1 MGWPVLMRKLGLAPL
16 NERGIEEGNLLMKTY
31 DYVIVGAG
39 TAGCVL
45 AHRLSESGL
54 FSVLLLEHGGDD
66 RSWIIQMPAGLRS
79 AFKPTSK
86 FNYWFKTTPQTNLNN
101 RMIDQPRGKALGGSS
116 SINGMTF
123 LRGNP
128 RDYDDWADV
137 EGCAGW
143 SFADCLPYFKKFERR
158 DGSADN
164 FRNSSGM
171 VGVKTQQDLNPLNAA
186 FLAAGQEAGHA
197 HTDDVNGF
205 SQEGVSRFE
214 MSVEDGY
221 RSTSARAYLH
231 SQPKRKNL
239 TVMTGVKVLRVLVDN
254 NRAVGVEF
262 AKGRHLHQVHA
273 TREVILSAGTFGTP
287 QLLMLSGIGPEEH
300 LKEHGIPVVLNAPYL
315 GENLQDHLEAHVQ
328 VETDKPVSLNK
339 YLKPHLM
346 VWAGMQWFGWKGG
359 VAAVNQCHV
368 GAFLRSTPETT
379 HPDIQFHFFPILF
392 GPNWIPDPAK
402 NGYRLGAGPM
412 RPESRG
418 TVRLA
423 SANPNDAPLI
433 DPNYLATDNDW
444 FVMREG
450 LKLGRELLAQPAFK
464 DFHQREDL
472 PGADVKTDADWNDF
486 IREDAS
492 SAYHPCGTA
501 RMGADGDARAVV
513 DLDLKFRGIDGLRIV
528 DASVI
533 PAVPSANINA
543 CVFMIAE
550 KAADIIL
557 GKRPLAP
564 TAVPY
569 HRAV

>member
-1 MGWPVLMRKLGLAPL
+1 MSGA
-16 NERGIEEGNLLMKTY
+16 Y

-45 AHRLSESGL
+45 AHRLSEGGAY
-54 FSVLLLEHGGDD
+54 SVLLLEHGGDD
-66 RSWIIQMPAGLRS
+66 RNWILQMPAGLRS

-86 FNYWFKTTPQTNLNN
+86 FNYWFKTVPQAHLNN
-101 RMIDQPRGKALGGSS
+101 REIDQPRGKALGGSS
-116 SINGMTF
+116 AINGMTF

-128 RDYDDWADV
+128 RDYDDWAEV
-137 EGCAGW
+137 EGCTGW
-143 SFADCLPYFKKFERR
+143 SFADCLPYFKKSERR
-158 DGSADN
+158 AGAADG
-164 FRNSSGM
+164 FRSNTGM
-171 VGVKTQQDLNPLNAA
+171 VGVKTQEVLNPLNAA
-186 FLAAGQEAGHA
+186 FLAAGQEAGHPL
-197 HTDDVNGF
+197 TEDVNGF

-214 MSVEDGY
+214 MSVEGGY

-231 SQPKRKNL
+231 SQPKRPNL
-239 TVMTGVKVLRVLVDN
+239 TVKTKVKVLRVLVEGDQ
-254 NRAVGVEF
+254 ATGV
-262 AKGRHLHQVHA
+262 AYASGRNINTVTA
-273 TREVILSAGTFGTP
+273 NREVILCAGAFGTP
-287 QLLMLSGIGPEEH
+287 QLLMLSGIGPAAH
-300 LKEHGIPVVLNAPYL
+300 LKGHGLPVHLDAPQV
-315 GENLQDHLEAHVQ
+315 GENLHDHLEAHVQ
-328 VETDKPVSLNK
+328 VETDKQVSLNR

-346 VWAGMQWFGWKGG
+346 LWAGLQWFGWKGG

-368 GAFLRSTPETT
+368 GAFLRSAPAVT

-423 SANPNDAPLI
+423 SADPGAAPLI
-433 DPNYLATDNDW
+433 DPNYLATDHDW
-444 FVMREG
+444 TVMRDG

-464 DFHQREDL
+464 EFHQREDL
-472 PGADVKTDADWNDF
+472 PGAHVRTDADWDAF

-492 SAYHPCGTA
+492 SAYHPCGTV
-501 RMGADGDARAVV
+501 RMGAEGDPRAAV
-513 DLDLKFRGIDGLRIV
+513 DLDLKFRGIGGLRIV

-550 KAADIIL
+550 KAADKIL
-557 GKRPLAP
+557 NRAPLAP
-564 TAVPY
+564 EAIPY
-569 HRAV
+569 HHAV

>member
-1 MGWPVLMRKLGLAPL
+1 VRHS
-16 NERGIEEGNLLMKTY
+16 Y

-45 AHRLSESGL
+45 AHRLSEGGQ

-66 RSWIIQMPAGLRS
+66 RNWIIQMPAGLRS

-86 FNYWFKTTPQTNLNN
+86 FNYWFKSTPQKHLNS
-101 RMIDQPRGKALGGSS
+101 REIDQPRGKALGGSS
-116 SINGMTF
+116 AINGMTF

-128 RDYDDWADV
+128 RDYDDWADL
-137 EGCAGW
+137 EGCDGW
-143 SFADCLPYFKKFERR
+143 SFADCLPYFKKFERY
-158 DGSADN
+158 DGAANDY
-164 FRNSSGM
+164 RNNSGM
-171 VGVKTQQDLNPLNAA
+171 VGVKAQGPLNPLNAA
-186 FLAAGQEAGHA
+186 FLEAGQEAGHA
-197 HTDDVNGF
+197 LTHDVNGF

-214 MSVEDGY
+214 MSVEGGY
-221 RSTSARAYLH
+221 RSTSARAYIH
-231 SQPKRKNL
+231 SQPKRSNL
-239 TVMTGVKVLRVLVDN
+239 EIKTGVKVLRVLIAN
-254 NRAVGVEF
+254 GRAVGVEF
-262 AKGRHLHQVHA
+262 AKGRDTQQVHA
-273 TREVILSAGTFGTP
+273 NREVILSAGAFGTP
-287 QLLMLSGIGPEEH
+287 QLLMLSGLGPEAQ
-300 LKEHGIPVVLNAPYL
+300 LKAHGIPVILDVSNV

-328 VETDKPVSLNK
+328 VETDKPVSLNR

-346 VWAGMQWFGWKGG
+346 LWAGIQWFGWKGG

-402 NGYRLGAGPM
+402 NGYRLGAGPV

-423 SANPNDAPLI
+423 SADPNDAPLI
-433 DPNYLATDNDW
+433 DPNYLATEKDW

-464 DFHQREDL
+464 EFHQREDL
-472 PGADVKTDADWNDF
+472 PGAHVKTDADWDEF

-492 SAYHPCGTA
+492 SAYHACGTA
-501 RMGADGDARAVV
+501 RMGPDGDNRAVV
-513 DLDLKFRGIDGLRIV
+513 DLDLKFRGIDGLRVV

-557 GKRPLAP
+557 GHKPLP
-564 TAVPY
+564 PEAVPY

>member
-1 MGWPVLMRKLGLAPL
+1 MSKD
-16 NERGIEEGNLLMKTY
+16 Y
-31 DYVIVGAG
+31 DFIIVGAG

-45 AHRLSESGL
+45 AHRLSEDGR

-66 RSWIIQMPAGLRS
+66 RSWILQMPAGLRS

-86 FNYWFKTTPQTNLNN
+86 YNYWYKTTPQKHLNN
-101 RMIDQPRGKALGGSS
+101 REIDQPRGKALGGSS

-128 RDYDDWADV
+128 RDYDDWASV
-137 EGCAGW
+137 EGCEGW

-158 DGSADN
+158 DGPVDA
-164 FRNSSGM
+164 FRGNAGL
-171 VGVKTQQDLNPLNAA
+171 VGVKVQHDLNPLNAA
-186 FLAAGQEAGHA
+186 FLAAGQQAGHA
-197 HTDDVNGF
+197 LSADVNGYA
-205 SQEGVSRFE
+205 QEGVSRFE
-214 MSVEDGY
+214 MSVEGGY
-221 RSTSARAYLH
+221 RSSAARAYLH
-231 SQPKRKNL
+231 TQAKRANL
-239 TVMTGVKVLRVLVDN
+239 EVMTGVKVLRVLVEK

-262 AKGRHLHQVHA
+262 SKGRATQQVRVN
-273 TREVILSAGTFGTP
+273 REVILSAGTFGTP
-287 QLLMLSGIGPEEH
+287 HLLLLSGIGPEAQLRE
-300 LKEHGIPVVLNAPYL
+300 LGLPVVFNAPNV

-346 VWAGMQWFGWKGG
+346 LWAGIQWFGWKGG

-368 GAFLRSTPETT
+368 GAFLRSTPQTT

-392 GPNWIPDPAK
+392 GANWIPDPAK

-433 DPNYLATDNDW
+433 DPNYLATDHDW

-464 DFHQREDL
+464 DYHKREDL
-472 PGADVKTDADWNDF
+472 PGDHIRTDADWDDF

-513 DLDLKFRGIDGLRIV
+513 DLDLRFRGIDGLRIV

-550 KAADIIL
+550 KAADKIL
-557 GKRPLAP
+557 GRSPLPPEVVA
-564 TAVPY
+564 Y
-569 HRAV
+569 HRAI

>member
-1 MGWPVLMRKLGLAPL
+1 MQS
-16 NERGIEEGNLLMKTY
+16 Y

-45 AHRLSESGL
+45 AHRLSESGQ

-66 RSWIIQMPAGLRS
+66 RSWIIEMPAGLRS

-86 FNYWFKTTPQTNLNN
+86 FNYWFKTTPQTHLNN
-101 RMIDQPRGKALGGSS
+101 RQIDQPRGKALGGSS

-128 RDYDDWADV
+128 RDYDDWV
-137 EGCAGW
+137 ELEGCNGW
-143 SFADCLPYFKKFERR
+143 SFADCLPYFKKSERR
-158 DGSADN
+158 DGMAN
-164 FRNSSGM
+164 EFRNNSGM
-171 VGVKTQQDLNPLNAA
+171 VGVKAQQELNPLNAA
-186 FLAAGQEAGHA
+186 FLQAGQEAGHA
-197 HTDDVNGF
+197 FTEDVNGF

-214 MSVEDGY
+214 MSVEGGY

-231 SQPKRKNL
+231 SQPKRENL
-239 TVMTGVKVLRVLVDN
+239 TVMTGVKVLRVLVENDC
-254 NRAVGVEF
+254 AVGVEF
-262 AKGRHLHQVHA
+262 AKRRHTQEVRA
-273 TREVILSAGTFGTP
+273 TREVILSAGAFGTP
-287 QLLMLSGIGPEEH
+287 HVLMLSGIGPETH
-300 LKEHGIPVVLNAPYL
+300 LKEHGIPVVVGAPNV
-315 GENLQDHLEAHVQ
+315 GENLHDHLEAHVQ
-328 VETDKPVSLNK
+328 VETDQPVSLNK

-346 VWAGMQWFGWKGG
+346 IWAGIQWFGWKGG
-359 VAAVNQCHV
+359 VAALNQCHV
-368 GAFLRSTPETT
+368 GAFLRSTPKVT

-402 NGYRLGAGPM
+402 NGYRLGSGPM

-423 SANPNDAPLI
+423 SADPNDAPLI

-464 DFHQREDL
+464 DLHRCEDL
-472 PGADVKTDADWNDF
+472 PGDHVKTDADWNDF

-501 RMGADGDARAVV
+501 RMGADGDERAVV
-513 DLDLKFRGIDGLRIV
+513 DLDLKFRAIDHLRIV

-550 KAADIIL
+550 KAADKIL
-557 GKRPLAP
+557 GREPLP
-564 TAVPY
+564 PEAVSY
-569 HRAV
+569 YRAV

>member
-1 MGWPVLMRKLGLAPL
+1 M
-16 NERGIEEGNLLMKTY
+16 TSY

-45 AHRLSESGL
+45 AHRLSEGGT

-66 RSWIIQMPAGLRS
+66 RNWILQMPAGLRS

-86 FNYWFKTTPQTNLNN
+86 YNYWFKTTPQKQLNM
-101 RMIDQPRGKALGGSS
+101 REIDQPRGKALGGSS

-137 EGCAGW
+137 EGCEGW
-143 SFADCLPYFKKFERR
+143 SYADCLPYFKKFERR
-158 DGSADN
+158 DGPADAY
-164 FRNSSGM
+164 RSTAGL
-171 VGVKTQQDLNPLNAA
+171 VGVKAQKDLNPLNAA
-186 FLAAGQEAGHA
+186 FLEAGQQAGHA
-197 HTDDVNGF
+197 LSEDVNGY

-214 MSVEDGY
+214 MSVEGGY

-231 SQPKRKNL
+231 SQPKRDNL
-239 TVMTGVKVLRVLVDN
+239 TVVTSAKVLRVVVEEG
-254 NRAVGVEF
+254 RAVGVEY
-262 AKGRHLHQVHA
+262 ARGRKSQQVRA
-273 TREVILSAGTFGTP
+273 NREVILSAGAFGTP
-287 QLLMLSGIGPEEH
+287 QILMLSGIGPEAQ
-300 LKEHGIPVVLNAPYL
+300 LQDKGVPVVFNSPNV

-328 VETDKPVSLNK
+328 VETDRPVSLNK

-346 VWAGMQWFGWKGG
+346 LWAGLQWFGWKGG

-368 GAFLRSTPETT
+368 GAFLRSTPETS

-423 SANPNDAPLI
+423 TNNPDDAPLI
-433 DPNYLATDNDW
+433 DPNYLATDKDW

-450 LKLGRELLAQPAFK
+450 LKLGRELLAQSAFK
-464 DFHQREDL
+464 EFHKREDL
-472 PGADVKTDADWNDF
+472 PGEHVKTDADWDDF

-501 RMGADGDARAVV
+501 RMGADGDTRAVV
-513 DLDLKFRGIDGLRIV
+513 DLELKFRGIDGLRVV

-543 CVFMIAE
+543 ATFMIAE
-550 KAADIIL
+550 KAADMIL
-557 GKRPLAP
+557 GRNPLPPEP
-564 TAVPY
+564 TPY
-569 HRAV
+569 HRAI